1 MKIYSM
7 IGKLKELLRFCMKKK
22 VGYANNTA
30 SIYGLANKA
39 ESFGVRILTGTKVT
53 GFKRG
58 SNSKAVT
65 GVVTSKGT
73 IDCEQIIVGVGPWIK
88 GIWDKLEL
96 PKKFQSKMK
105 KVKYTKITQ
114 CGYIGC

>member
-1 MKIYSM
+1 MKNIFHDWQAKGITSVLHEKR
-7 IGKLKELLRFCMKKK
+7 G
-22 VGYANNTA
+22 GYANNTA

-39 ESFGVRILTGTKVT
+39 ESFGVRIITGTEVT

-73 IDCEQIIVGVGPWIK
+73 IDCEQVIVGAVSYTH
-88 GIWDKLEL
+88 LTL
-96 PKKFQSKMK
+96 PTNRE
-105 KVKYTKITQ
+105 V
-114 CGYIGC
+114 